1 MADNV
6 TQAGEPLVDRYSQRG
21 DRDIIGTSVPRLDAI
36 AKVTGAAKYTHDLYP
51 TGVLHAVA
59 VRSPYASATVIT
71 INDGVARTLPGVVEI
86 LTYPGKRIRY
96 AGEEVAVVAA
106 ETLGQARDGARA
118 LEVEYEAYAAVV
130 NIEDAIS
137 SGAPQVYDTKPN
149 AGEPRVST
157 TGDVVQGFSQADVVY
172 EADYRTQIQTHSPME
187 THAAVIHWH
196 DFDHATVWIAT
207 QGIFSARDE
216 LATYHGVPP
225 ENIKVICDYIGG
237 GFGSKIGIGTYG
249 RMCSDLSRLSGR
261 PVRLILDRKAEQL
274 ATGNRPNSIQHLKVG
289 ARSDGTLTAIEL
301 TGYATP
307 GVGSGSG
314 FGSAARGLYDC
325 PNISTTEIA
334 VYTNCGPAAAMR
346 APGHPQGVF
355 SMEAA
360 MDELAYE
367 LGLDPVEI
375 RITNDPHK
383 MRRAQLRL
391 GAEKFGWA
399 QRNPVP
405 GGDSGPVKRGMGVAT
420 CTWVGGGTPGYQV
433 KTTLHPDGRV
443 LVQTGTQDIGTGC
456 RTWIGM
462 LVAEELGLPLE
473 KIQVEIGH
481 TDLPVG
487 CFAGGSTTTPSMSP
501 PSRESGQLAREALAE
516 VVAPVFGG
524 VPSQLTFQ
532 DGLVMADN
540 GVSMTFE
547 EACSYLDAPISL
559 TGSRGDIAKVGR
571 QISTGAHFA
580 EVEVDVR
587 TGKITV
593 LRVLAVHDAGRI
605 LNRLT
610 AESQVYG
617 GVIMGMNY
625 ALFEERVMDVSQGLM
640 LNANLEGYKIGGSR
654 DIPEITPL
662 LMDLASG
669 GSYVGALGLG
679 ESPTIPTAAAIANA
693 VRHAIGVR
701 LTEIPMTPSRVLAA
715 LGTINRSP
723 KYKMRRR

>member
-1 MADNV
+1 MAD
-6 TQAGEPLVDRYSQRG
+6 TLIQAREPVVDRYSQRG
-21 DRDIIGTSVPRLDAI
+21 DRDLIGTSVPRLDAI
-36 AKVTGAAKYTHDLYP
+36 AKVTGAARYTHDIYP
-51 TGVLHAVA
+51 ANVLHAVA
-59 VRSPYASATVIT
+59 VRSPYASATVIS
-71 INDGVARTLPGVVEI
+71 IDDKVARTMPGVADV
-86 LTYPGKRIRY
+86 LSYPGKRIRY

-106 ETLGQARDGARA
+106 ETLSQARDAA
-118 LEVEYEAYAAVV
+118 AAIEVDYEAYAAVV
-130 NIEDAIS
+130 TIEDAMS

-157 TGDVVQGFSQADVVY
+157 EGDVTQGFSQADVTY
-172 EADYRTQIQTHSPME
+172 EADFTTQIQVHSPME
-187 THAAVIHWH
+187 THSAVIQWQ
-196 DFDHATVWIAT
+196 DMNHATVWIAT
-207 QGIFSARDE
+207 QGIFSAQDE
-216 LATYHGVPP
+216 LATYHGVPS

-249 RMCSDLSRLSGR
+249 RMCSDLARSTGR

-274 ATGNRPNSIQHLKVG
+274 ATGNRPNSVQHLKVG
-289 ARSDGTLTAIEL
+289 ARSDGTLTAIQL
-301 TGYATP
+301 SGYATP

-314 FGSAARGLYDC
+314 FGTAARGLYEC
-325 PNISTTEIA
+325 PNISTTEVA

-355 SMEAA
+355 SIEAA
-360 MDELAYE
+360 MDELAYS
-367 LGLDPVEI
+367 LGIDPVEI
-375 RITNDPHK
+375 RIINDPHK

-391 GAEKFGWA
+391 GAEQFGWDE
-399 QRNPVP
+399 RNPGAGADP
-405 GGDSGPVKRGMGVAT
+405 GPIKRGMGVAT
-420 CTWVGGGTPGYQV
+420 CTWVGGGSPGYQV
-433 KTTLHPDGRV
+433 KTTLFPDGKV

-473 KIQVEIGH
+473 KVQVEIGH

-501 PSRESGQLAREALAE
+501 PSRESGQLAREALAA

-524 VPSQLTFQ
+524 VASQLTFQ
-532 DGLVMADN
+532 DGLVIADN

-547 EACSYLDAPISL
+547 EACGYLDGPLAL

-571 QISTGAHFA
+571 QVSTGAHFV
-580 EVEVDVR
+580 EVEVDTR
-587 TGKITV
+587 TGKVTV

-610 AESQVYG
+610 AESQIYG

-625 ALFEERVMDVSQGLM
+625 ALFEERVMDRGQGLM
-640 LNANLEGYKIGGSR
+640 LNANLEGYKIAGSR

-679 ESPTIPTAAAIANA
+679 ESPVIPTAAAIGNA

-701 LTEIPMTPSRVLAA
+701 ITEIPMTPARVLEA

-723 KYKMRRR
+723 QHKMRRR